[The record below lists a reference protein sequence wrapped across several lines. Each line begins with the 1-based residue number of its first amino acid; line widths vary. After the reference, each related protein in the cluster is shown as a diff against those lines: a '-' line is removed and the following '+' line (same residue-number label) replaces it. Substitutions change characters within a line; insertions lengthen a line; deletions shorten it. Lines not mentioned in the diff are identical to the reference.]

1 MLKYTNSFIEVSA
14 LGDFETEIQKLYNK
28 LRRDATITSTRF
40 EATPI
45 TEQDSTKDY
54 LFSDILADV
63 GRGKISTGL
72 KSLELLSIIRTGTQP
87 SNLFLFDNKIVYG
100 TAASFNTAVSTD
112 LVDIVLKN
120 IGMYDIINNTE
131 GDFSEFRGICLK
143 IALKV
148 KNGTYTSNIYSA
160 YIKKESKKITKR
172 YLNKWQA

>member
-112 LVDIVLKN
+112 LVDIILKN
-120 IGMYDIINNTE
+120 IGMYDIINNIE
-131 GDFSEFRGICLK
+131 GEIYHVYFSLAYGITPSLFVSSTVSGDSFLTRVRLEE
-143 IALKV
+143 AE
-148 KNGTYTSNIYSA
+148 T
-160 YIKKESKKITKR
+160 
-172 YLNKWQA
+172 